1 MLDMN
6 WDKEESQKHEVV
18 VVAEVH
24 LVDQLAGRI
33 GKVMQIVMPA
43 SKDIFCQPIQTHRW
57 ASRSLLNHFQ
67 VVKEMEFR

>member
-1 MLDMN
+1 MIRDFQIH
-6 WDKEESQKHEVV
+6 WDKGEDQKKRLLPKNSIPKKRSEEQKHEVV

-43 SKDIFCQPIQTHRW
+43 SKDMPPDTD
-57 ASRSLLNHFQ
+57 S
-67 VVKEMEFR
+67 

>member
-1 MLDMN
+1 MIRDFQIHWEKGEDQKKRLLPKN
-6 WDKEESQKHEVV
+6 SIPQKLSEEQKHEVV

-43 SKDIFCQPIQTHRW
+43 SNDMPPDTD
-57 ASRSLLNHFQ
+57 S
-67 VVKEMEFR
+67 

>member
-1 MLDMN
+1 MIRDFQIHWEKGEDQKKRLLPKN
-6 WDKEESQKHEVV
+6 SIPQKLSEEQKHEVV

-43 SKDIFCQPIQTHRW
+43 SKDMPPDTD
-57 ASRSLLNHFQ
+57 S
-67 VVKEMEFR
+67 